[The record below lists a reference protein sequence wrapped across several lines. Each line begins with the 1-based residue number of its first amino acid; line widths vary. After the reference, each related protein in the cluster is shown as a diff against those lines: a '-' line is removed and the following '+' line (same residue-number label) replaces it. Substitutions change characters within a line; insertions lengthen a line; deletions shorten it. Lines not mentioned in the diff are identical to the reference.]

1 MLFDF
6 ESTTTSTPTIDGMA
20 TAKELRTPV
29 KLIAFSTVH
38 VATSLFAHPKTL
50 RPLLNNNKNKQEP
63 QIWDKVAYLTQT
75 S

>member
-6 ESTTTSTPTIDGMA
+6 ESTTTSTPTKHGMA
-20 TAKELRTPV
+20 TAKELHTPV

-50 RPLLNNNKNKQEP
+50 HPLLSNNNNNKN
-63 QIWDKVAYLTQT
+63 TQKHRYRT
-75 S
+75 R